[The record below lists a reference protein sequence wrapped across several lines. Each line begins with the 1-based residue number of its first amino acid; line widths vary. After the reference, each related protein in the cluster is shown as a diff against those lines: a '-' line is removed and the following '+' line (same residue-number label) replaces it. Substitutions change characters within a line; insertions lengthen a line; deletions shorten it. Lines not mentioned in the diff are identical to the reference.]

1 MAKIL
6 YIKFN
11 SERRPESR
19 ISTSIIEKNGQKYA
33 LKRPMTPAARAHI
46 DRMPENY
53 GLLREAYDGPVPVSA
68 EKDGDGVR
76 FPFVTGR
83 PLITEEEI
91 LEEISAHPGERPQD
105 VVISLVRKL
114 LGKVLSYRTP
124 LSDFQISGEFQ
135 RVFPSFRER
144 KEKKEKSFPLI
155 NIDSNFDNFLYAGDS
170 LVCIDYEW
178 VFRFPVPVD
187 YVRFR
192 TCLYFYNKHEA
203 FLRSLFMQ
211 EEFLGALGFDAED
224 RALYLKMEDNF
235 QFYVHG
241 QDRRYLYL
249 TNMRKREHFVV
260 DEASSLQAQVKEQ
273 ARVIEE
279 QRKTIDLLNEMNRL
293 FKERVKK
300 SLKNPAYGLYEVG
313 KKVTKKAAGKA
324 AGKFD
329 SAAKVIKHL
338 SALTGGEDTVYDEYI
353 RKKEAKENE
362 ALAAVLAAVDGGSS
376 DAVSGAAATALS
388 GTATASADTGT
399 AASPVSSTE
408 ATSAGIPAQEA
419 AGLRKAMVSGPKIS
433 VLMPV
438 YNVTDPILTEAIES
452 VRDQIYKNWELVLVD
467 DCSPMKNVRPLLR
480 KFHGIDPRIKVIFR
494 RENGGISRCTDTA
507 LRHAEGE
514 YAAFMDCDDTISPDA
529 LLRMAGNV
537 MEEPSVDFLYSD
549 EDKLSPDG
557 KVRSFPFF
565 KPDWSPDTYL
575 SLNYTSHLSVYRT
588 EISKKIGGL
597 RTGFEG
603 SQDYDFTLR
612 FLDWIGWDAR
622 RIAHIPHI
630 LYHWRKRKE
639 STASS
644 PDAKPYI
651 LEAAKKAKEESAA
664 RFLSRE
670 NPWHLAADVAL
681 IKEVYQFR
689 VNYHFTE
696 KEPLVS
702 VIVPSKDNYPI
713 LERCLHSLA
722 EITAYKNYEIIVVDN
737 GSSPETRE
745 KVKTLLEEFPGSQ
758 YLCQKMVFNFS
769 KMCNIGVLAS
779 HGDLLLFLNDD
790 IEVTVPDWMGAM
802 AGQACLPRAG
812 AVGAKL
818 LYPGP
823 EKKIQHDG
831 IINLHAG
838 PSHVLGTYP
847 DTVLYDFCRNRVDYN
862 YLAVTGACLMVDRKK
877 FFEVGGFDEER
888 LPIAYNDV
896 DLCYKLYEAGYY
908 NVVRNDAV
916 LLHYESYSRGD
927 DRVDEAKMRR
937 LIRDRE
943 TLNALHPEIGQSDP
957 FYNPNLTQRAT
968 DFSVDLQAGL

>member
-1 MAKIL
+1 MSKLL

-19 ISTSIIEKNGQKYA
+19 ISTSIIEENGQKYA
-33 LKRPMTPAARAHI
+33 LKRPMTPAARDHI

-53 GLLREAYDGPVPVSA
+53 DLLREAYDGPVPVSA
-68 EKDGDGVR
+68 EKNGDGVR
-76 FPFVTGR
+76 FPFVSGR

-91 LEEISAHPGERPQD
+91 LEEISSHPEERPQD
-105 VVISLVRKL
+105 IVISLVREL
-114 LGKVLSYRTP
+114 LGKVLSYRAP
-124 LSDFQISGEFQ
+124 LSDFHSSEEFQ
-135 RVFPSFRER
+135 KLFPSFAER
-144 KEKKEKSFPLI
+144 AEKVEKAYPLI
-155 NIDSNFDNFLYAGDS
+155 NADSNFDNFLYVGGS

-203 FLRSLFMQ
+203 FLRSLFSQ
-211 EEFLGALGFDAED
+211 EDFLAALGFDSED
-224 RALYLKMEDNF
+224 RALYLKMEDDF

-249 TNMRKREHFVV
+249 TNMRKREHFIV
-260 DEASSLQAQVKEQ
+260 DEAASLQASVNEQ

-279 QRKTIDLLNEMNRL
+279 QRKTIDLLNEANRL

-313 KKVTKKAAGKA
+313 KKVTKKAAGTA
-324 AGKFD
+324 AGKLEP
-329 SAAKVIKHL
+329 AAKVIHRL
-338 SALTGGEDTVYDEYI
+338 TALTGGEDTVYDEYI
-353 RKKEAKENE
+353 RRKEAKENE
-362 ALAAVLAAVDGGSS
+362 ALAAVLASVDDGAA
-376 DAVSGAAATALS
+376 DTVSGAAAA
-388 GTATASADTGT
+388 
-399 AASPVSSTE
+399 
-408 ATSAGIPAQEA
+408 SAGIPEQEA

-438 YNVTDPILTEAIES
+438 YNVTDPILTEAVES
-452 VRDQIYKNWELVLVD
+452 VRKQIYKNWELVLVD

-480 KFHGIDPRIKVIFR
+480 KFRGIDPRIKVIFR
-494 RENGGISRCTDTA
+494 RENGGISRCTNTA
-507 LRHAEGE
+507 LKYAEGG
-514 YAAFMDCDDTISPDA
+514 YVAFMDCDDTISPDA
-529 LLRMAGNV
+529 LLRMAGKI

-588 EISKKIGGL
+588 EISKRIGGL
-597 RTGFEG
+597 RTRFEG

-612 FLDWIGWDAR
+612 FLDEIGWDPKK
-622 RIAHIPHI
+622 IAHITHI

-670 NPWHLAADVAL
+670 NPWHLAADVTL

-689 VNYHFTE
+689 VNYHFTQN
-696 KEPLVS
+696 EPLVS
-702 VIVPSKDNYPI
+702 VIIPSKDNYPI
-713 LERCLHSLA
+713 LERCVHSLRD
-722 EITAYKNYEIIVVDN
+722 ITEHKNYEIIVVDN
-737 GSSPETRE
+737 GSSSETQE
-745 KVKTLLEEFPGSQ
+745 KVKALLEEFPGSQ
-758 YLCQKMVFNFS
+758 YLYQKMVFNFS
-769 KMCNIGVLAS
+769 KMCNLGVLAS

-790 IEVTVPDWMGAM
+790 IEITVPDWMGAM

-847 DTVLYDFCRNRVDYN
+847 DTTLYDFCRNRVDYD

-896 DLCYKLYEAGYY
+896 DLCYKLYDAGYY

-937 LIRDRE
+937 LARDRE